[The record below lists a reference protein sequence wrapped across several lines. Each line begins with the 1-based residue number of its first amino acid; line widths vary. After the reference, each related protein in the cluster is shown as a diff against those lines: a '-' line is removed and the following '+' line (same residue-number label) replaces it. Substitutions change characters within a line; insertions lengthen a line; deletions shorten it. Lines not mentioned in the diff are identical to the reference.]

1 MPSRP
6 ASSQMQSNMT
16 GYRFKLEYDVRDY
29 ECDLEGVVN
38 NAVYLHYLEH
48 ARHVFLRQ
56 VGVDFAALAEQK
68 TNLLVI
74 RVEIDYLYPLRSR
87 DRFYVGINMERVS
100 RLRFGFHQHIYRLP
114 DEMPIAKALVI
125 GTAVNASGRPFL
137 PDAIERLLDNT
148 AHVSQSG

>member
-1 MPSRP
+1 
-6 ASSQMQSNMT
+6 MT

-48 ARHVFLRQ
+48 TRHVFLRQ

-87 DRFYVGINMERVS
+87 DRFYVGINTERVS

-114 DEMPIAKALVI
+114 DGMPIAKALVI